1 MSIKAQVIKKKHT
14 VKPPK
19 GNVKKQWSLFWIC
32 LPFMIM
38 TFMFS
43 YVPIAGWIISFF
55 DYKAGRPLFDCT
67 FVGLKYFK
75 LFFTDKQVIQ
85 VIKNTLIFS
94 AISFVLTPLPMLFA
108 IMLNEVKATK
118 FRKMAQ
124 TVTTLPN
131 FISMVI
137 VYSLFFAIFS
147 TDGVLNEVLKMLG
160 SDKQTNLLMNKDIVY
175 LFQTC
180 VSQWKGLGWSAII
193 YIAAVAGIDQELYE
207 AASIDGAG
215 RFKSAI
221 HITLPGLMPTFIT
234 LLMLGISNLINTGYE
249 QYFVFKNSVV
259 YDKIEVLDLYI
270 YKQGLQLFDYSYST
284 AVGMIKSAIS
294 VVLLTAANVLSKKVR
309 GNSIF

>member
-1 MSIKAQVIKKKHT
+1 MSTKAQIANNT

-19 GNVKKQWSLFWIC
+19 KKSGRKNWYLFFIC

-38 TFMFS
+38 TLLFN

-67 FVGLKYFK
+67 FVGFKYFEM
-75 LFFTDKQVIQ
+75 FFTDRQVLQ

-94 AISFVLTPLPMLFA
+94 AIGFFITPLPMIFA
-108 IMLNEVKATK
+108 ILLNEVKATK
-118 FRKMAQ
+118 FRKVAQ
-124 TVTTLPN
+124 TITTLPH
-131 FISMVI
+131 FISYVI

-147 TDGVLNEVLKMLG
+147 TDGVLNEVIKIFG
-160 SDKQTNLLMNKDIVY
+160 GAGETNLLMNKDIVY
-175 LFQTC
+175 FFQTC

-207 AASIDGAG
+207 AAAIDGAG
-215 RFKSAI
+215 RLRSAI

-249 QYFVFKNSVV
+249 QYFVFKNSVI

-270 YKQGLQLFDYSYST
+270 YKQGLQIFDYSYST
-284 AVGMIKSAIS
+284 AVGMVKSAIS
-294 VVLLTAANVLSKKVR
+294 IVLLTAANVLSKKVR